1 VNVRPLTRADA
12 GLVAAIAAADE
23 EALRGHPSRTQARDV
38 LSWWTRVD
46 FDRESWLFE
55 ENGEPVAFGWFE
67 LHGDIGTYVGVVAQG
82 QKGRGH
88 GAALVE
94 LGESAAR
101 TAQAAKIHTWA
112 PTEDA
117 AAAALFADRGYREVR
132 RFYEMAIELQQEPAA
147 PTVPE
152 PFVLEPFRAGDAR
165 AFHATMNEAFQDHWE
180 WHGLP
185 FDEWWEMR
193 QGQDA
198 DEAGPLWFVVRDGDE
213 MAACIRNEA
222 NRNGGGFVGLIGVR
236 RPWRGRGLAKA
247 LLQRTFVEFWRR
259 ASPRV
264 SLGVDAESPTG
275 ATKLYE
281 SVGMTVESAM
291 AVFEKE

>member
-1 VNVRPLTRADA
+1 
-12 GLVAAIAAADE
+12 
-23 EALRGHPSRTQARDV
+23 
-38 LSWWTRVD
+38 
-46 FDRESWLFE
+46 
-55 ENGEPVAFGWFE
+55 
-67 LHGDIGTYVGVVAQG
+67 
-82 QKGRGH
+82 
-88 GAALVE
+88 
-94 LGESAAR
+94 
-101 TAQAAKIHTWA
+101 
-112 PTEDA
+112 
-117 AAAALFADRGYREVR
+117 
-132 RFYEMAIELQQEPAA
+132 MAIELQQEPPA

-152 PFVLEPFRAGDAR
+152 PFVLEPFRDGDAR

-247 LLQRTFVEFWRR
+247 LLHRTFAEFWRR
-259 ASPRV
+259 GTPRV

-291 AVFEKE
+291 AVFEKA